1 MQFLS
6 ISSNWCTVTIIWGLF
21 DWKTHVNPR
30 WSTLWIDAGHGSHGG
45 KFQGFPGVVGFW
57 VRKKG
62 MNNAIQGQEARIQWK
77 SKALCVCVCFFC
89 FCGDIFLKH
98 VLKIIV
104 CFFQKGL
111 GYSTSIVCW
120 CWNLNIQ
127 DIWKKSD
134 LIYILFWGFHVSFFQ
149 GGVWWIAVLFKK
161 EINHYSWC

>member
-1 MQFLS
+1 MDRCRPWES
-6 ISSNWCTVTIIWGLF
+6 W
-21 DWKTHVNPR
+21 WKIP
-30 WSTLWIDAGHGSHGG
+30 GSPALVVVLG
-45 KFQGFPGVVGFW
+45 K
-57 VRKKG
+57 KKG
-62 MNNAIQGQEARIQWK
+62 DEKHIQGQEPRIQWK

-127 DIWKKSD
+127 DI
-134 LIYILFWGFHVSFFQ
+134 
-149 GGVWWIAVLFKK
+149 
-161 EINHYSWC
+161 